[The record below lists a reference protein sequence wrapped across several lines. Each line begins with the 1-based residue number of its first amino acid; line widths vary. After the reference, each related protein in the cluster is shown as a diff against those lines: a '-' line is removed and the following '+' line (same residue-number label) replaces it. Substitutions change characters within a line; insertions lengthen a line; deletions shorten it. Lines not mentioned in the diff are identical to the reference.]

1 MQAVNYL
8 DIYGLFD
15 LTCQAL
21 ADRVK
26 LKTIEEIRK
35 TFNIVSEEEEV
46 MLENKN
52 LMNIK
57 MP

>member
-1 MQAVNYL
+1 MQAANYL
-8 DIYGLFD
+8 DIYDLFD

-35 TFNIVSEEEEV
+35 TFNIVSEEEEEV

-52 LMNIK
+52 
-57 MP
+57 

>member
-1 MQAVNYL
+1 MAYYVFVFVQAANYL
-8 DIYGLFD
+8 DIYDLFD

-35 TFNIVSEEEEV
+35 SFNIVFEEEEA
-46 MLENKN
+46 MLQK
-52 LMNIK
+52 
-57 MP
+57 